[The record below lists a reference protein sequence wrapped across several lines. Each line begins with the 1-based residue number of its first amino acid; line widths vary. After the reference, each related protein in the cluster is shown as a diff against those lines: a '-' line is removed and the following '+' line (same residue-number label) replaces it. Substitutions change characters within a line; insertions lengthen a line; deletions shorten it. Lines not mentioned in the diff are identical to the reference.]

1 MPVLRRTYFYSAVL
15 SVTTIG
21 EHSSRTAIISGG
33 GKKTRTI
40 VVESYCIAKDAPAFI
55 R

>member
-1 MPVLRRTYFYSAVL
+1 MPVLRRTYFYLAVL

-21 EHSSRTAIISGG
+21 EHSSGTAIISGG
-33 GKKTRTI
+33 KKNRTI